1 MNTLSWDTLVQ
12 DFRQAARA
20 LFRAR
25 GLTVTATLIMA
36 LGIGATAAVVS
47 LLDELALR
55 PLALPKPQQLY
66 APGTQNGERLNA
78 SYSYPEFR
86 DLQAVSPAGA
96 ALEAYSAFG
105 AVLAG
110 RGEARSVWGEQVSG
124 GYFGLLGTR
133 AVAGRLLAP
142 ADDRPASARV
152 VVLSYDEW
160 RRRFGAAP
168 SAIGQHVLLNRRDY
182 TVVGVAAPEFHGLL
196 RGFRP
201 RFWIPLATG
210 EAMSRNDGHATN
222 RRSRWLSLVARLESA
237 APASVAARWD
247 QEERAMAA
255 DGREPHVREGR
266 TLLQGLASGED
277 GLLGSAARLARVL
290 ALLVGVLLLLMTAN
304 LAGLLLARQS
314 ARRREMGV
322 RLALGASRSRLL
334 RQLLI
339 ESLML
344 AACGGAAGLLLAG
357 PLVHALVHFLPA
369 APLEVII
376 EPRIDVRVLLASLVA
391 VLVTGVAFGLA
402 PALESTRLDVLS
414 ALRDDAGSG
423 WWPGRRLSLRGAL
436 VTLQVALSFVLL
448 VGAGL
453 FARSLAHEVAV
464 DPGYPLAGRHAL
476 TLDLSGMDQRAGVA
490 DGYVRDLIDRV
501 RALPGIEQVSL
512 CGYLQPSPGGNRM
525 ELEGSEIGVPELTG
539 SVRFDINAIGP
550 DYFGTLGVP
559 LVTGREFSESE
570 ALGSTAAPVVVLN
583 RALARRLFGDDEPM
597 GRSLRLDGASG
608 PASTVVG
615 IVPDL
620 PMRSLRDRG
629 TPCAYVPAP
638 LAVTSTPVLVVRAGA
653 GASPLPA
660 IERLARERSADV
672 ATSSPLA
679 LEQYFGDALASA
691 RMTVWMLVAFAI
703 LALTFA
709 ALGLYGLLAHAVARR
724 TREIGVRMA
733 LGAEPAAIVRL
744 VAAGSLR
751 LVGAGLV
758 VGAIAAFV
766 LARGT
771 AAMLYGV
778 PALDPVAWLVA
789 AVVLAAVSLAA
800 TSWPA
805 RRAARVRPAEA
816 LRHD

>member
-1 MNTLSWDTLVQ
+1 MDALAQ
-12 DFRQAARA
+12 DLRQAVRS
-20 LFRAR
+20 LLRAR
-25 GLTVTATLIMA
+25 GLTFTATLIMA

-55 PLALPKPQQLY
+55 PLALPEPHQLY
-66 APGTQNGERLNA
+66 APATRNGERVNT
-78 SYSYPEFR
+78 SFSYPEFR
-86 DLQAVSPAGA
+86 DLQAA
-96 ALEAYSAFG
+96 APGGTVLEAYSALG

-110 RGEARSVWGEQVSG
+110 HGETRSVWGEQVSG
-124 GYFGLLGTR
+124 GYFTAVGAR
-133 AVAGRLLAP
+133 ATAGRLLAP
-142 ADDRPASARV
+142 ADDRPASERV

-160 RRRFGAAP
+160 RSRFGAEP
-168 SAIGQHVLLNRRDY
+168 SAIGQRVLLNRRDY
-182 TVVGVAAPEFHGLL
+182 TVVGVAAPDFHGLL

-210 EAMSRNDGHATN
+210 EAMTDDGGRATN
-222 RRSRWLSLVARLESA
+222 RRSRWLSLVARVASA
-237 APASVAARWD
+237 APAAVATRWE
-247 QEERAMAA
+247 QEERAMAT

-266 TLLQGLASGED
+266 MTLLSLAAGED
-277 GLLGSAARLARVL
+277 GLLGGAARLARVL
-290 ALLVGVLLLLMTAN
+290 ALLVAVLLVLMTAN
-304 LAGLLLARQS
+304 LAGLLLARHS
-314 ARRREMGV
+314 TRRRELGV
-322 RLALGASRSRLL
+322 RLALGAPRSRLL
-334 RQLLI
+334 RQLLF
-339 ESLML
+339 ESLLL
-344 AACGGAAGLLLAG
+344 AGCGGAAGLLLAS

-369 APLEVII
+369 APIEVFV
-376 EPRIDVRVLLASLVA
+376 EPRIDLRVLLVSFAA
-391 VLVTGVAFGLA
+391 VLVTGVTFGLA
-402 PALESTRLDVLS
+402 PALESTRIDVQS

-476 TLDLSGMDQRAGVA
+476 TLDLSAMDRRPGAT
-490 DGYVRDLIDRV
+490 DGYVRDLIGRV

-525 ELEGSEIGVPELTG
+525 ELEGNELGIPELTG
-539 SVRFDINAIGP
+539 SVRFDVNAIGP
-550 DYFGTLGVP
+550 AFFGTLGVP
-559 LVTGREFSESE
+559 LVAGREFTELE
-570 ALGSTAAPVVVLN
+570 AQGSAAAPVVVLN
-583 RALARRLFGDDEPM
+583 RALARRLFAAADPL
-597 GRSLRLDGASG
+597 GRSVRLDGASG
-608 PASTVVG
+608 PVSTVVG

-638 LAVTSTPVLVVRAGA
+638 LAVTSTPVLVVRAAA

-672 ATSSPLA
+672 ATSSPVA

-691 RMTVWMLVAFAI
+691 RMTVWLLVAFAV

-733 LGAEPAAIVRL
+733 LGAEPGAIVRL
-744 VAAGSLR
+744 VATGSLR
-751 LVGAGLV
+751 LLGAGLML
-758 VGAIAAFV
+758 GAIAAFV

-778 PALDPVAWLVA
+778 PALDPVTWLTA
-789 AVVLAAVSLAA
+789 AAVLAAVSLAA

>member
-1 MNTLSWDTLVQ
+1 MDTLLQ
-12 DFRQAARA
+12 DLRQAVRA
-20 LFRAR
+20 LVRAR
-25 GLTVTATLIMA
+25 GLTLTAALIMA

-55 PLALPKPQQLY
+55 PLPLAKPHQLY
-66 APGTQNGERLNA
+66 APGTLNGERLNA
-78 SYSYPEFR
+78 SFSYPEFR
-86 DLQAVSPAGA
+86 DLQAASPTGTR
-96 ALEAYSAFG
+96 LESYSALG

-110 RGEARSVWGEQVSG
+110 SGETRSVWGEQVSG
-124 GYFGLLGTR
+124 GYFELLGTR
-133 AVAGRLLAP
+133 AVAGRLLAA
-142 ADDRPASARV
+142 ADDRPASDRV
-152 VVLSYDEW
+152 VVLSHEEW
-160 RRRFGAAP
+160 RSRFGGDP
-168 SAIGQHVLLNRRDY
+168 SAIGRHVLLNRQDY
-182 TVVGVAAPEFHGLL
+182 TVVGVAAPDFHGLL

-201 RFWIPLATG
+201 RFWIPLATA
-210 EAMSRNDGHATN
+210 EAMSSDGERATN
-222 RRSRWLSLVARLESA
+222 RRSRWLSLVARLGSGTPE
-237 APASVAARWD
+237 SVAARWA

-266 TLLQGLASGED
+266 MQLASVAAGED

-290 ALLVGVLLLLMTAN
+290 ALLVGVLLLLMSAN

-334 RQLLI
+334 RQLLL
-339 ESLML
+339 ESLLL
-344 AACGGAAGLLLAG
+344 AVCGGAAGLLLAG

-369 APLEVII
+369 APFEVVI
-376 EPRIDVRVLLASLVA
+376 EPRIDLRVLLVSFAA
-391 VLVTGVAFGLA
+391 VLVTGLAFGLA
-402 PALESTRLDVLS
+402 PALESTRIDVLS
-414 ALRDDAGSG
+414 ALRDDTGAG

-453 FARSLAHEVAV
+453 FARSLAHELAV

-476 TLDLSGMDQRAGVA
+476 TLDLSGMERRPGVA
-490 DGYVRDLIDRV
+490 DRYVQTLLERV
-501 RALPGIEQVSL
+501 RALPGVEQVSL

-525 ELEGSEIGVPELTG
+525 ELEGSEIGVPELSG
-539 SVRFDINAIGP
+539 SVRFDVNAIGP
-550 DYFGTLGVP
+550 GFFSTLGVP
-559 LVTGREFSESE
+559 LVAGREFVDAE
-570 ALGSTAAPVVVLN
+570 ASGASGAPVVVVN
-583 RALARRLFGDDEPM
+583 RALATRLFGSAEPL
-597 GRSLRLDGASG
+597 GRRVRLDGAAG
-608 PASTVVG
+608 PQSVVVG
-615 IVPDL
+615 VAPDL

-638 LAVTSTPVLVVRAGA
+638 LTVTSTPVLLLRAAA
-653 GASPLPA
+653 GLSPLPG
-660 IERLARERSADV
+660 IERLARELSADV
-672 ATSSPLA
+672 ATSSPVT
-679 LEQYFGDALASA
+679 LEQYCGDALASA
-691 RMTVWMLVAFAI
+691 RMTVWLLVAFAT

-744 VAAGSLR
+744 VASGSLR

-758 VGAIAAFV
+758 LGAAAAFL

-771 AAMLYGV
+771 AALLYGV
-778 PALDPVAWLVA
+778 PALDPVTWLVA
-789 AVVLAAVSLAA
+789 AFVLSAVAMAAV
-800 TSWPA
+800 SWPA